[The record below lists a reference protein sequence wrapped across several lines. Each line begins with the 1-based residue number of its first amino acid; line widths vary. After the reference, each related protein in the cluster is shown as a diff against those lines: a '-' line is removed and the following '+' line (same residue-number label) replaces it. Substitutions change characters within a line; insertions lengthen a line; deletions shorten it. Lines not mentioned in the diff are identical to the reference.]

1 MYIKLER
8 KARWKRFF
16 KQKIYFTKVGNL
28 NLEVLNYW
36 RRIFRCIQN
45 WDISKFLFEKFDLT
59 NQNGTILNVLKIKK
73 TKNKS
78 ENIILKKYKIQLF
91 YFISNHFSNST
102 NTWSKKIILLSLC
115 SLKLSKK
122 KKIVF
127 KNIKETLDTI
137 YFNSCLLHI
146 QKFLLESE
154 FLNQTPNKMMFEYFY
169 DILTTNTNIFFS
181 YPGSNSSLYLDL
193 SAGIS
198 KQL

>member
-16 KQKIYFTKVGNL
+16 KQKIYFTKVGNH

-122 KKIVF
+122 KKKIVF

-137 YFNSCLLHI
+137 YFNSFLLHI

-169 DILTTNTNIFFS
+169 DILTTNTNIFFF
-181 YPGSNSSLYLDL
+181 L
-193 SAGIS
+193 SWIELFSIFGLIRWD
-198 KQL
+198 K